1 MTDLVLTVLLAAAVV
16 AALLVVTSRRL
27 VHAALWLAV
36 VLGLLAAVFVVL
48 HAEFVA
54 GVQLLIYVGAVVV
67 LLVFG
72 IMLTRAPT
80 GASDDLDNGRGWLAA
95 GVGLCTAV
103 VLVVVIWPELQ
114 PAVVDLGA
122 ADPTTAR
129 SLGDALF
136 GTWVLP
142 FEVLSVL
149 LLAAV
154 VGAIAVSRRDEPVEV
169 STAAA
174 VGAAEPDA
182 GGDA

>member
-1 MTDLVLTVLLAAAVV
+1 MTDLVLALLLGLAVI

-27 VHAALWLAV
+27 VHSALWLAV
-36 VLGLLAAVFVVL
+36 VLGLLAAVYVVL

-80 GASDDLDNGRGWLAA
+80 GTSDDLDNGRGWLAT
-95 GVGLCTAV
+95 GVALCTAV
-103 VLVVVIWPELQ
+103 VLVVVIWPELR
-114 PAVVDLGA
+114 PAAVAVDTVDA
-122 ADPTTAR
+122 TTTR

-154 VGAIAVSRRDEPVEV
+154 VGAIAVSGRSE
-169 STAAA
+169 A
-174 VGAAEPDA
+174 VGTEV
-182 GGDA
+182 GGDL

>member
-1 MTDLVLTVLLAAAVV
+1 MTDLVLTVLLAVAVI

-36 VLGLLAAVFVVL
+36 VLGVLAVVFVVL

-103 VLVVVIWPELQ
+103 VLVVVLAPEVG
-114 PAVVDLGA
+114 PVVVDLDA

-154 VGAIAVSRRDEPVEV
+154 VGAIAISRRSEPTATIDAA
-169 STAAA
+169 STAGS
-174 VGAAEPDA
+174 VSGGGA
-182 GGDA
+182 

>member
-1 MTDLVLTVLLAAAVV
+1 MTGTDLVLIALLTLAVI
-16 AALLVVTSRRL
+16 AALLVVTTRRL

-36 VLGLLAAVFVVL
+36 ALGALAAVFVVL

-80 GASDDLDNGRGWLAA
+80 GASDDLDNQRTALGVAA
-95 GVGLCTAV
+95 GIGTAA
-103 VLVVVIWPELQ
+103 VLVTVVIS
-114 PAVVDLGA
+114 AVGSASVDLTA
-122 ADPTTAR
+122 ATPATAR
-129 SLGDALF
+129 GLGESLF
-136 GTWVLP
+136 GSWVLP

-154 VGAIAVSRRDEPVEV
+154 VGAIAISRRDPGE
-169 STAAA
+169 
-174 VGAAEPDA
+174 DA
-182 GGDA
+182 G